1 MSVICNLPLVGEL
14 TKAVKE
20 RVDLISSTRYAIMM
34 RRSVRQSPSVE
45 RIKPKPKTRVS
56 MR

>member
-1 MSVICNLPLVGEL
+1 MSVICDLPLVGEL

-34 RRSVRQSPSVE
+34 RRSVRQSPSG
-45 RIKPKPKTRVS
+45 RAN
-56 MR
+56 